1 MAQHGAL
8 LSLLRVVIVRL
19 RKTVLYC
26 VSSSFPFLLFK
37 LDTKTREQRSL
48 DKVFVVRVLR
58 KVRENTFFS
67 VKRAGGKRSPEETG
81 LRVLVGSRRKSKK
94 RRIFRACPR

>member
-26 VSSSFPFLLFK
+26 VSSPFPFLLFK

-48 DKVFVVRVLR
+48 DKVF
-58 KVRENTFFS
+58 
-67 VKRAGGKRSPEETG
+67 A
-81 LRVLVGSRRKSKK
+81 
-94 RRIFRACPR
+94 